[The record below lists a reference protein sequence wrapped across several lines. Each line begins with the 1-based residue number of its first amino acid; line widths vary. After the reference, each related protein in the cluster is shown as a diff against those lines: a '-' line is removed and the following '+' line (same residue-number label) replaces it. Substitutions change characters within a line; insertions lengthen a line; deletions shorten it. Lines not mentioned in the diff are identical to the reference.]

1 MFGFRLDKRSIITVI
16 AIVAILWFMRA
27 GSDGVLQ
34 MLYTLPGIIIALT
47 FHEYAH
53 AFAADKLRR

>member
-16 AIVAILWFMRA
+16 AIVAILWLMRA